1 MFNIFKKN
9 KKEPENLKDILETVG
24 FIKDNAATK
33 EDLEKFATKD
43 DLERFATK
51 DDLNFL
57 KEEMLNEFDNR
68 LAETKDEI
76 ITKIDAFVVLNQKL
90 DTELAALR
98 SKYERLE
105 STVQKML
112 AHFKLD
118 L

>member
-1 MFNIFKKN
+1 MVNQDK
-9 KKEPENLKDILETVG
+9 NLKDILETVS

-51 DDLNFL
+51 DDLDFL